1 MRGMLRRSA
10 IGGKCFLR
18 SVLRHAQKYL
28 ANTVVLPERTATVSF
43 VVGMVLALLREVTM
57 DQLKMLKLLRRDTSS
72 RMSYLFE
79 ITLWDVCLA
88 LRVDNE
94 LFTRMRDIEDKVCD
108 ALDAHRKLVEEMVAV
123 IDAKIAELEQMPM
136 APVVPEVTE

>member
-1 MRGMLRRSA
+1 
-10 IGGKCFLR
+10 
-18 SVLRHAQKYL
+18 
-28 ANTVVLPERTATVSF
+28 
-43 VVGMVLALLREVTM
+43 M